1 MSEPFAPIAAKA
13 RVLEALRA
21 STSADIP
28 STAEAVKRALRP
40 DADAAEAE
48 ADGGTAQPPLIEQEK
63 QTLEL
68 AFRFYMEELL
78 AASNK
83 QGKSVGLEGPVSRH
97 LDLSIS
103 LAARDMS
110 DYATPFFLLEDL
122 FDATVISEAEVLFNL
137 VEARAAALAPFLTP
151 EPKFQRAKLAL
162 IRSCNELLRRLSKS
176 KNTNFRGRVLMF
188 MAYTFPLAERS
199 GVNLKGASAPSSVE
213 IEAEGAGD
221 DADAMQVDAAPAE
234 AAEAAGAAGAV
245 NYGFYATFWGLQQA
259 FADPGK
265 QVIQTVWP
273 GLVER
278 LQTVLEVFG
287 SFSGSDDVTDEGG
300 VAEPDAAE
308 GTSGGGGG
316 GEAKAGELPEGAAL
330 EVYFAKFLTSAKL
343 MTLQLRDGYFRRH
356 VLVQILIF
364 LQTVGTERKGVP
376 PLTAGQRQQADALQA
391 RCFELLRA
399 IPPGG
404 ARFANA
410 VTMMLERE
418 EHWIKWKVNGCQA
431 FDKAAAAAREDGAP
445 RKRRSTAGGG
455 GGKKMLLGNSALT
468 RLWNMG
474 GNALADIAEKQS
486 EVVPQL
492 SDYLKPVAEQMDPD
506 AGIEEEYKVKN
517 DKAFQWKA
525 LRLMAKQ
532 DVSLLSKVNASKDA
546 PGVNLEPAVKAYFEA
561 TEGKT
566 SAKEEPES

>member
-110 DYATPFFLLEDL
+110 DYATPFLLLEDL

-316 GEAKAGELPEGAAL
+316 GEAKPPRVTSEDADGQRLPPLATCAGAHRGQWRAAL
-330 EVYFAKFLTSAKL
+330 GL
-343 MTLQLRDGYFRRH
+343 
-356 VLVQILIF
+356 
-364 LQTVGTERKGVP
+364 P
-376 PLTAGQRQQADALQA
+376 
-391 RCFELLRA
+391 
-399 IPPGG
+399 
-404 ARFANA
+404 
-410 VTMMLERE
+410 
-418 EHWIKWKVNGCQA
+418 
-431 FDKAAAAAREDGAP
+431 AAAARTHVGEAAAAH
-445 RKRRSTAGGG
+445 RLLEVRLAGGEQRG
-455 GGKKMLLGNSALT
+455 L
-468 RLWNMG
+468 RH
-474 GNALADIAEKQS
+474 
-486 EVVPQL
+486 
-492 SDYLKPVAEQMDPD
+492 VARMQRR
-506 AGIEEEYKVKN
+506 V
-517 DKAFQWKA
+517 
-525 LRLMAKQ
+525 RRVHVMASRQ
-532 DVSLLSKVNASKDA
+532 R
-546 PGVNLEPAVKAYFEA
+546 
-561 TEGKT
+561 T
-566 SAKEEPES
+566 